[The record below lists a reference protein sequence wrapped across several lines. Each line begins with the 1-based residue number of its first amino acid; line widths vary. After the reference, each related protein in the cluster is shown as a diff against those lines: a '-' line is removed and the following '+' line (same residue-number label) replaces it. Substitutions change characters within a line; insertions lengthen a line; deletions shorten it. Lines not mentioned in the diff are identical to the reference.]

1 MQFIKFISFNVCDI
15 PIVML
20 QRGYIILIAGAI
32 LIITGITLTAV
43 YGIGLADLV
52 LSKNAIL
59 SDVSIN
65 SSASAN
71 RTLQITN
78 TERPIS
84 IALQV
89 ESVKDSAEIQT
100 KQQ

>member
-52 LSKNAIL
+52 LSENIIL

-71 RTLQITN
+71 R
-78 TERPIS
+78 PC
-84 IALQV
+84 
-89 ESVKDSAEIQT
+89 K
-100 KQQ
+100 